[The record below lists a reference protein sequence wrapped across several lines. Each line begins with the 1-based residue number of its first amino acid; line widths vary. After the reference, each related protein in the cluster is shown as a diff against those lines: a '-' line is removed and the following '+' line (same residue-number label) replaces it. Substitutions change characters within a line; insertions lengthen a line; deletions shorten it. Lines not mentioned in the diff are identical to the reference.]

1 MNQKIYSLFIGLII
15 TIALFSI
22 LLSQIELSDVIEIL
36 AKINP
41 IYLIAGFIS
50 YAASYLLRAMRL
62 HILLNKKVGVKEL
75 FSIVCIHN
83 AALNIFPVRSGELS
97 YIYLLNKRHKI
108 AAGEGVASLIM
119 IRILDFITISFLFFL
134 FTFTFTSYDMPSN
147 LMNAIKII
155 SIILFFTILILLVF
169 LRNCERFIDWLRI
182 ISIIMNINE
191 RHLINYLFRKMD
203 EMSASFKKL
212 TFDQFILSAILSIFI
227 YTMVYLSIL
236 MIINAMGISIA
247 FDLFLLASTFF
258 MMTMIIPIQGIGGF
272 GTMEG
277 GWAVSFM
284 IVGLAK
290 EIAIS
295 SGIIMHIISIL
306 YIILL
311 FIIGFIGL
319 REKQL
324 TIDNV

>member
-1 MNQKIYSLFIGLII
+1 MKKNIHFTIIAIIVTIVLFII
-15 TIALFSI
+15 LF
-22 LLSQIELSDVIEIL
+22 SQIELKDIIEIL
-36 AKINP
+36 KKINP
-41 IYLIAGFIS
+41 LYLIAGFIP
-50 YAASYLLRAMRL
+50 YIASYLLRAMRL
-62 HILLNKKVGVKEL
+62 HILLNKEVGVKKL

-108 AAGEGVASLIM
+108 AIGEGVASLIL
-119 IRILDFITISFLFFL
+119 IRIQDFIMISFLFFL
-134 FTFTFTSYDMPSN
+134 FTFTSYDLPTN
-147 LMNAIKII
+147 LMNTIKII
-155 SIILFFTILILLVF
+155 SLILVFTILVFLIF
-169 LRNCERFIDWLRI
+169 LRNCERFINWLKI
-182 ISIIMNINE
+182 ISIILNINE

-203 EMSASFKKL
+203 EMSGSLKKI
-212 TFDQFILSAILSIFI
+212 TFNQVIWSTILSIFSYI
-227 YTMVYLSIL
+227 MVYLSIL
-236 MIINAMGISIA
+236 MIINAMGISMA
-247 FDLFLLASTFF
+247 LELFLLSSTFF

-277 GWAVSFM
+277 GWAISFM
-284 IVGLAK
+284 IFGLAK

-295 SGIIMHIISIL
+295 SGIIMHIISII

-319 REKQL
+319 REKPL